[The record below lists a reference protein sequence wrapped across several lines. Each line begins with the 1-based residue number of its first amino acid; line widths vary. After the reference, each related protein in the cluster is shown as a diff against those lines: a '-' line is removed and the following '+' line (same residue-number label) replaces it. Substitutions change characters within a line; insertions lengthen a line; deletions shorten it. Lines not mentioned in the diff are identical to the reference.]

1 VATVYGRPYYKIIN
15 ALRLMDLEFESLS
28 PEQAAASSA
37 KIIITTKDEALIV
50 RRKDVLLDTEVDRYP
65 ILLKA
70 KILRSIM
77 GSYHDDQLTI
87 GIDPG
92 NRIGISV
99 IYIHNEIE
107 SFLESSLESTIKLIA
122 ILLTGI
128 VSKKKI
134 VRIGDGNITMAKQ
147 LAYMIVTKFKDC
159 HVEIVDEHGTSLPQ
173 NTPTNRR
180 GARDKSSAKAIALRR
195 GRRFD
200 LLS

>member
-1 VATVYGRPYYKIIN
+1 MNHYLPNSAAPS
-15 ALRLMDLEFESLS
+15 ALPRKS
-28 PEQAAASSA
+28 
-37 KIIITTKDEALIV
+37 IITTRDEALIV
-50 RRKDVLLDTEVDRYP
+50 RRKDVLLDTEVDKYP
-65 ILLKA
+65 VLLKA

-77 GSYHDDQLTI
+77 EYYHDDSLTI

-92 NRIGISV
+92 NRIGVSI

-107 SFLESSLESTIKLIA
+107 SFLESSIESTMKLIT

-134 VRIGDGNITMAKQ
+134 VRIGDGNITMAER

-180 GARDKSSAKAIALRR
+180 GPRDRSSAKAIALRR
-195 GRRFD
+195 GRRFE
-200 LLS
+200 SIIF